1 MGFKMKRS
9 NMAGGIMIDR
19 KPDGHGPDYRAKSA
33 PLQFT
38 DDKKKKA
45 EKAKK
50 TISKQSPDLKKAV
63 KKSQEDFVPAYP
75 GADYS
80 KEQIAKMSEKEKIA
94 KIDGYEPKKNKKN
107 KK

>member
-1 MGFKMKRS
+1 
-9 NMAGGIMIDR
+9 MAGGIMIDR

-38 DDKKKKA
+38 DDKKKKVEKA

-50 TISKQSPDLKKAV
+50 TLLKQSPDLKKAV

-94 KIDGYEPKKNKKN
+94 KIDGYVPKNKKN